1 MLRTISLFLLLLGTW
16 LLMSGIY
23 TPLMISFGVISCAL
37 VTFIAR
43 RMDVIDEE
51 GHPVQLG
58 PRIIRY
64 WLWLLLEIFKANID
78 VAKCVFSPGKYLNP
92 SFFRTR
98 FSQKSD
104 LAKVIYANSITLTP
118 GTTTIEIDDD
128 SFLVHAL
135 TKEGADG
142 VKSGDMDQRVTKMM
156 GEA

>member
-1 MLRTISLFLLLLGTW
+1 MLRTISLFVLLLGTW

-23 TPLMISFGVISCAL
+23 TPLMIFFGVISCAL

-64 WLWLLLEIFKANID
+64 WLWLFVEIFKANID
-78 VAKCVFSPGKYLNP
+78 VAKCVIRPGKFLSP
-92 SFFRTR
+92 SMFRTSV
-98 FSQKSD
+98 SQKSD

-128 SFLVHAL
+128 GFLVHAL
-135 TKEGADG
+135 TQEGAKG
-142 VKSGDMDQRVTKMM
+142 VKSGDMDRRVTKMM